1 MFLRGGTNVRNELIK
16 YVRRNSTIRIMY
28 IDDSGKVTKRTVRV
42 LKINSNTFT
51 ALCYLRGA
59 KRTFKIDNLL
69 AIVSANAE
77 RAVV

>member
-1 MFLRGGTNVRNELIK
+1 MFSRRGTNLRNELIK

-28 IDDSGKVTKRTVRV
+28 IDDSGKVTKRTVGV
-42 LKINSNTFT
+42 LKINSSTFT
-51 ALCYLRGA
+51 AFCYLRGA

-69 AIVSANAE
+69 AVVPVYE